1 MNELKTHKYISTEIV
16 VMQFFIALSF
26 FFSLPLSKYMND
38 IYFTIMIM

>member
-26 FFSLPLSKYMND
+26 FSLPLSKYMND